1 MKHDLSFH
9 IRKESKGYSA
19 QCIEFPSIITQAD
32 TKKELQENMTDAANG
47 YFKAF
52 QNVNC
57 GGMANFWSDGMR
69 NNSSFTQVLE
79 YCEKRIKFVGLR

>member
-52 QNVNC
+52 PEEYQKLHNQNSGNV
-57 GGMANFWSDGMR
+57 
-69 NNSSFTQVLE
+69 
-79 YCEKRIKFVGLR
+79 IKVTI